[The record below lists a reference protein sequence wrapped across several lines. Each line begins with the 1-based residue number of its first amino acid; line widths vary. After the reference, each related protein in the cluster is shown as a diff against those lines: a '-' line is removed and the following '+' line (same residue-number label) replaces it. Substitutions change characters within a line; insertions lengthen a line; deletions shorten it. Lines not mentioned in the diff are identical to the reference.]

1 MLSISLGLIPAIPFI
16 NISSNCPDL
25 ISELLGISATLS
37 CMGTP
42 SITHKGC
49 PSPVIV
55 LVPLIRIFCVL
66 PGCPVTA
73 DTATPAILP
82 CIKASTVGWA

>member
-1 MLSISLGLIPAIPFI
+1 M
-16 NISSNCPDL
+16 NKSSNWPDF
-25 ISELLGISATLS
+25 ISELLGMSAVLP
-37 CMGTP
+37 CIGTP
-42 SITHKGC
+42 SITHSGS
-49 PSPVIV
+49 PSPVTV

-82 CIKASTVGWA
+82 CIKASTVG

>member
-1 MLSISLGLIPAIPFI
+1 
-16 NISSNCPDL
+16 
-25 ISELLGISATLS
+25 
-37 CMGTP
+37 MGTP
-42 SITHKGC
+42 SITHSGS

-66 PGCPVTA
+66 PGCPDMA

-82 CIKASTVGWA
+82 CMRASTVGWAWSFNWSAEIIPTEPVIFLKVVWV